1 MAELKTKKTD
11 ESVVAFLDKIEYV
24 KKRLDCYAIVNLM
37 KSVTGYEP
45 KMWGE
50 SIVGFGSYHYKYATG
65 HEGDMPLAGFA
76 PRKNNLTIYIMPGF
90 ERYPDLMSKLGKY
103 KTGKSC
109 LYIKSMNDVDP
120 LVLRELVK
128 ESVQWVQAQ
137 YPQEGNS

>member
-1 MAELKTKKTD
+1 MAELKTKKTE

-24 KKRLDCYAIVNLM
+24 KKRLDCYAILNLM

-65 HEGDMPLAGFA
+65 HEGDMPLAAFA
-76 PRKNNLTIYIMPGF
+76 PRKNNITIYIMPGF
-90 ERYPDLMSKLGKY
+90 ERYEALMAKLGKY

-120 LVLRELVK
+120 MVLRELVA
-128 ESVQWVQAQ
+128 ESARFMQQL
-137 YPQEGNS
+137 YPQEGKS